1 MEKEPEKKTHWK
13 KLVNPDYL
21 GAYSLNPGEEKVLT
35 IAKVVRETVKGSG
48 GKKQECTVL
57 HFVEKEK
64 PMIVNRL
71 NSKIITKIYGTP
83 YIEDWIGK
91 KIKIYADMVEAFG
104 DMVEALRIRSEA
116 PKLPELTPDHPKW
129 KDAYDYIQKG
139 NSIDDI
145 LKRYSVSD
153 DNQKLL
159 LKP

>member
-21 GAYSLNPGEEKVLT
+21 GAYSLNPGEEKTLT

-129 KDAYDYIQKG
+129 NDAKEHINKG

-145 LKRYSVSD
+145 LKRYSISD

-159 LKP
+159 LK